1 MRTAE
6 ERAEMIRQQVISKLK
21 WGTDAAEVEAWLRGT
36 HGIVDSDA
44 EQLIAYGLDARR
56 SAICQ
61 AALIRVILSVIGLAL
76 VAGFFFVRFMNGYIF
91 VGLYSLISTI
101 MALSLGAYCV
111 ATLLRNALRMTTGEA
126 PGPVD

>member
-1 MRTAE
+1 
-6 ERAEMIRQQVISKLK
+6 MIRQQVISKLK

-56 SAICQ
+56 SAIRQ